1 MDLRLRQ
8 LECFLTLTETLN
20 YGRAAKRLYMTQPTL
35 SFQIK
40 ALESA
45 LCAQLFRRN
54 RRTVELTEEGALL
67 IDSAKRVLGEMQTF
81 QERVRSLSTKRYLR
95 VCCGPVGECIMLP
108 AILRKLAEA
117 DPDFHVE
124 LRSLGPTQHLEA
136 LQKKEVDV
144 LLMVQPFEQPG
155 ISFQQITA
163 ESLIAVLPES
173 MRDEVGNGISVYDF
187 CKMPI
192 LASEQHRSLQSKQFV
207 TGLVE
212 RFGLSPQFVDAP
224 TSYLGMFSLVAAG
237 KGALLTT
244 ESFFDLAFPG
254 VTMAEFREP
263 LPRVPLGIA
272 WRSDA
277 DSASLRYFLKIAARV
292 ASQKGNVRFLD
303 EPQYLPVKD
312 NQPLNQP
319 ILMPAIRVGAKST
332 AY

>member
-40 ALESA
+40 ALETA
-45 LCAQLFRRN
+45 LSVQLFRRN
-54 RRTVELTEEGALL
+54 RRKVEVTDEGRLL
-67 IDSAKRVLGEMQTF
+67 VDAAKRVLGEIQSF
-81 QERVRSLSTKRYLR
+81 QERVRSLTSKRYLR

-108 AILRKLAEA
+108 AILRKLAES

-124 LRSLGPTQHLEA
+124 LRSLGPSQHLEA

-144 LLMVQPFEQPG
+144 ILMVQPFDHPG
-155 ISFQQITA
+155 ISFQQIA
-163 ESLIAVLPES
+163 EESLIAVLPES
-173 MRDEVGNGISVYDF
+173 MRESATKGISVYEF

-192 LASEQHRSLQSKQFV
+192 LATDQQRSLQSKQFV
-207 TGLVE
+207 AGLME
-212 RFGLSPQFVDAP
+212 RFGLCPQLVEAP
-224 TSYLGMFSLVAAG
+224 ASYLGMFSLVAAG

-244 ESFFDLAFPG
+244 ESFLDLSFPG

-292 ASQKGNVRFLD
+292 ATQRTTARPDTQFLRGDKG
-303 EPQYLPVKD
+303 Q
-312 NQPLNQP
+312 
-319 ILMPAIRVGAKST
+319 ST
-332 AY
+332 LLSRMGMGVNRAFVEK